1 MPFQKGI
8 SGNPAGRPKGLVSKN
23 QKLRDG
29 LDKHVPG
36 ILNRL
41 VELAMAGDVMS
52 ARLVLE
58 RTLPALK
65 PVDVAAPAIGMA
77 SLEKAPNAVLEALA
91 AGTLTPDQAASL
103 GSVLA
108 SLVRVREST
117 ELEERIRN
125 LEARHGQP

>member
-117 ELEERIRN
+117 ELEERISA
-125 LEARHGQP
+125 LEGKARG

>member
-8 SGNPAGRPKGLVSKN
+8 SGNPAGRPKGLNRKN